1 MNKALLRSVMIKH
14 NDTQAILAEAMGLSL
29 SRLNAKINRSNRAD
43 FRQNEIEYIKNRYAL
58 SPQDVDNIF
67 FENLVSNKDTNE
79 QEDQK

>member
-79 QEDQK
+79 QADQK